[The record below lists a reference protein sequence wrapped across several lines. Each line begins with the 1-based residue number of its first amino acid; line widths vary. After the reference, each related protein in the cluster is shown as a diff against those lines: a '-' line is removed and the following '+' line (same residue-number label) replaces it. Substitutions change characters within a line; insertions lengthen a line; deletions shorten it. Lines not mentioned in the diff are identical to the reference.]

1 MKENTKKHLD
11 RLIERYP
18 SLDACR
24 GDIERAF
31 ELIAADLAS
40 GGKILVCGNGG
51 SAADAQHIVGEL
63 MKGFLK
69 SRPLPDEISHS
80 IEDIGGERG
89 RYIASKLQGALP
101 AIALVGQDAFFTAF
115 ANDVDAS
122 LIFAQ
127 QVYALGN
134 KHDVLIGIST
144 SGNSAN
150 VIDALYVA
158 KAVGVDTVG
167 LTGRSGGKMD
177 GICDITVK
185 VPAID
190 TPDVQELHMP
200 VYHTLCAM
208 LEEELI

>member
-11 RLIERYP
+11 RLMERYP
-18 SLDACR
+18 SLNACR
-24 GDIERAF
+24 DDIERAF

-69 SRPLPDEISHS
+69 SRPLPDDVKRS
-80 IEDIGGERG
+80 IEDAGGERG

-122 LIFAQ
+122 LVFAQ

-134 KHDVLIGIST
+134 KYDVLIGIST

-158 KAVGVDTVG
+158 KSVGMDTVG
-167 LTGRSGGKMD
+167 FTGRSGGKMD
-177 GICDITVK
+177 GICDITIK
-185 VPAID
+185 VPAND
-190 TPDVQELHMP
+190 TPDVQEFHMP